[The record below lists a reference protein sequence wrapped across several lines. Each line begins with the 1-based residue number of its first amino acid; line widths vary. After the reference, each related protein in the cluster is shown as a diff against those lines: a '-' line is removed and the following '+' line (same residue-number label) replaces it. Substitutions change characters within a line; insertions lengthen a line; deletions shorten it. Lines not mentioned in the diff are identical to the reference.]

1 MPGEVP
7 DDPGLLRVPIP
18 EVVVSDSAG
27 SEADPV
33 VFASSSVAMRV
44 RGAGAALVVSRRGV
58 PHPIDIR
65 VVRLGRS
72 PGIPSTVLEPS
83 PDVLR
88 TRRVVGDDD
97 RRHPRSLRSVDLHC
111 DFAIIGNS
119 PAALCAVIVL
129 FELAT

>member
-1 MPGEVP
+1 M
-7 DDPGLLRVPIP
+7 IP
-18 EVVVSDSAG
+18 ACSVFPSPRWWSATPRARR
-27 SEADPV
+27 ADPV

-97 RRHPRSLRSVDLHC
+97 RRHPRSLRSLDLHC